1 MKKLFKKK
9 DSSEASINNIYNL
22 NGKVPLHRAIPF
34 GLQHILAMFVANI
47 APILIVSGA
56 CGLTAQDTARLIQTA
71 MIIAGIGTL
80 IQLFPIWRIGSR
92 LPVVMG
98 ISFTFVSVFCYVG
111 PKYGYSAV
119 IGAILIGGLVEAI
132 LGLFAKYWRRII
144 TPLVAAC
151 VVTSIGFSLLSVGA
165 NSFAGGTGSA
175 DFGSW
180 QNWLLG
186 GVTLLACILFNL
198 FAKGHLKQLSVLFG
212 LIVGYIFALCLGKVD
227 FSALQDVSIVS
238 LPQILPYKP
247 TFNLNAIISVIM
259 IFLVSATETIGDTSA
274 LTSTVL
280 SREASDKEISGSLAC
295 DGLVSSLSACFG
307 CLPIT
312 SFSQNIGLIAMT
324 KVVNRFCIATGAII
338 MIVAGIFPAV
348 GAVLATLPEAVLG
361 GCTIMMFGTIVVS
374 GLQMLSNCG
383 FSQRNIT
390 IAALSLAI
398 GLGFTQ
404 APEMFAIFP
413 DIVKTVFG
421 ENCVAVVFLV
431 SIILDLVIPKEK
443 KAEPAPEANA

>member
-34 GLQHILAMFVANI
+34 GFQHILAMFVANI

-212 LIVGYIFALCLGKVD
+212 LIVGYILALCLGKVD

-338 MIVAGIFPAV
+338 MIIAGIFPAV